1 MGTLHHA
8 TTVSLA
14 GQGIFITGPSGAGK
28 SDLALR
34 LIDAG
39 AILVA
44 DDQTEL
50 QVSNGRLLARAPRT
64 ILGKIEI
71 RGMGILTLPTIENI
85 PLALA
90 VAPGEGERIPE
101 PDWLELMGV
110 ALPRVRLSYMDAS
123 TVAKIRLWLAHE
135 HHP

>member
-34 LIDAG
+34 LIDTG

-44 DDQTEL
+44 DDAYL
-50 QVSNGRLLARAPRT
+50 R
-64 ILGKIEI
+64 
-71 RGMGILTLPTIENI
+71 
-85 PLALA
+85 
-90 VAPGEGERIPE
+90 GERAGGKCGRGSENKVP
-101 PDWLELMGV
+101 L
-110 ALPRVRLSYMDAS
+110 
-123 TVAKIRLWLAHE
+123 
-135 HHP
+135 